1 MMSQPYV
8 YEQTL
13 AVSLTVPANTPAG
26 TLLQADIVV
35 NPFTGVTSKEAV
47 IPASQ
52 SWYITDIFIRA
63 SGDVGVDAQ
72 AIFLKNGVKQ
82 MLITDPLSSLLIS
95 NPSRPRYPTQF
106 FGPNDRLSVFVRTL
120 AATGTTATQI
130 TFYIKVRVVDTTY
143 LGA

>member
-1 MMSQPYV
+1 MAQPYI

-13 AVSLTVPANTPAG
+13 AVSLSVPANTPAG

-35 NPFTGVTSKEAV
+35 NPFTGVTAKEAV

-52 SWYITDIFIRA
+52 SWYIMDVFIRA
-63 SGDVGVDAQ
+63 SDDVDVDAQ

-82 MLITDPLSSLLIS
+82 LLITDPLSSLLIS
-95 NPSRPRYPTQF
+95 NPSRPRYPTVF
-106 FGPNDRLSVFVRTL
+106 YGPNDRLSIFVRTL
-120 AATGTTATQI
+120 AATGSSAATI
-130 TFYIKVRVVDTTY
+130 TFYIKVRVVDTTF

>member
-1 MMSQPYV
+1 MAQPYI

-13 AVSLTVPANTPAG
+13 AVSLSVPADTPAG

-35 NPFTGVTSKEAV
+35 NPFTGVTAKEAV

-52 SWYITDIFIRA
+52 SWYIIDVYIRA

-82 MLITDPLSSLLIS
+82 LLITDPLSSLLIS
-95 NPSRPRYPTQF
+95 NPSRPRYPTIF
-106 FGPNDRLSVFVRTL
+106 YGPNDRLSVFVRTL
-120 AATGTTATQI
+120 AATGSTAAPI
-130 TFYIKVRVVDTTY
+130 IFYIKVRVVDTTF

>member
-1 MMSQPYV
+1 MAQPYI

-13 AVSLTVPANTPAG
+13 AVSLSVPANTPAG

-35 NPFTGVTSKEAV
+35 NPFTGVTAKEAV

-52 SWYITDIFIRA
+52 SWYIMDVFIRA

-82 MLITDPLSSLLIS
+82 LLITDPLSSLLIS
-95 NPSRPRYPTQF
+95 NPSRPRYPTVF
-106 FGPNDRLSVFVRTL
+106 YGPNDRLSIFVRTL
-120 AATGTTATQI
+120 AATGSSAATI
-130 TFYIKVRVVDTTY
+130 TFYIKVRVVDTTF

>member
-1 MMSQPYV
+1 MAQPYI

-13 AVSLTVPANTPAG
+13 AVSLSVPANTPAG

-35 NPFTGVTSKEAV
+35 NPFTGVTAKEAV

-52 SWYITDIFIRA
+52 SWYIIDVYIRD
-63 SGDVGVDAQ
+63 SDDVGVDAQ

-82 MLITDPLSSLLIS
+82 LLITDPLSSLLIS
-95 NPSRPRYPTQF
+95 NPSRPRYPTIF
-106 FGPNDRLSVFVRTL
+106 YGPNDRLGVFVRTL
-120 AATGTTATQI
+120 APVGGTPQPI
-130 TFYIKVRVVDTTY
+130 TFYIKVRVVDTTF